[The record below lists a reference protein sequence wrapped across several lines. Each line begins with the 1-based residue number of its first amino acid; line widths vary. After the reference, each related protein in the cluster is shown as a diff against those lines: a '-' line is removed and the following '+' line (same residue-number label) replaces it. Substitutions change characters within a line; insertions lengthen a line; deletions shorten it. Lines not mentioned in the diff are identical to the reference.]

1 MMHAGTDADPQQRRA
16 TGAPERVRN
25 SQESGKLFLTVWCEC
40 VCRYTCVGMKA

>member
-25 SQESGKLFLTVWCEC
+25 SQESGKLFLTVCGVNVFAGTHVW
-40 VCRYTCVGMKA
+40 A